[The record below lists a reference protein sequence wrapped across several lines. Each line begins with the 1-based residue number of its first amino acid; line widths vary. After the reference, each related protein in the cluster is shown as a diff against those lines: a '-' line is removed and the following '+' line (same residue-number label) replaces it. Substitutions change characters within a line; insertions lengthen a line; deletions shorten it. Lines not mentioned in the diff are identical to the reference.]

1 MFISWRQL
9 FLEPCGQIEIARQ
22 WVTHQEVIQNW
33 LIVSLQQIFYHISLI
48 FRLHFFF
55 FLPNLC
61 DRDNSSRIRLRILI
75 LLVDDFKRGFVVIKH
90 FWKRRMVDGIVM
102 FIRSPHIIA
111 NAFTIVLVPKRIAP
125 LMLQQRLHSMTHQL
139 KTNVTWKVH
148 QKQLKD
154 LVQFSFWVFVNKFG
168 NCFDFGD

>member
-1 MFISWRQL
+1 
-9 FLEPCGQIEIARQ
+9 
-22 WVTHQEVIQNW
+22 
-33 LIVSLQQIFYHISLI
+33 
-48 FRLHFFF
+48 
-55 FLPNLC
+55 
-61 DRDNSSRIRLRILI
+61 
-75 LLVDDFKRGFVVIKH
+75 
-90 FWKRRMVDGIVM
+90 MVDGIVM

-154 LVQFSFWVFVNKFG
+154 LVQFSF
-168 NCFDFGD
+168 